1 MDKASNDIN
10 KKSRAKFS
18 VEELVE
24 NADSADIKAFL
35 IDLLKDDPMLLQQFK
50 LKIHYG
56 ISTDD
61 LKIYQ
66 HEVDTICKRY
76 ADKYGYIS
84 YSASRGFHDELSE
97 FLQNTIM
104 KIIDNKEYAVALQL
118 IRYVFITLGKIDI
131 DDSDGTLGALAYC
144 CVELMQTILQTCNR
158 EVKKIAYQE
167 CKNLLMSDILDYLQD
182 YIEDL
187 LFSDFAEDE
196 FLHDKLLF
204 SAKQVDVLL
213 QSEEDFSDKYAAEI
227 WAKHHLQVMNQLSFP
242 QEAVDDY
249 CKKYIR
255 LSGIRKYYVDECIK
269 MKRYEEAI
277 RILEE
282 GKLAD
287 KAYRSSVLAYSK
299 KLKAIYAETQQCEK
313 YKKELWRIMLEYD
326 LGDLDTY
333 KELKTCYTASEWNEK
348 REIIFNQKGIR
359 GIDALY
365 AYDGLYDRLLK
376 LALETDGLY
385 YIFKYE
391 DVIRDLAP
399 QEILKRYEG
408 VVRKKAAYT
417 SDRSTYQ
424 EIAGLLKKMQG
435 YPNGKELVQT
445 LIAEFRVAYRRRPAM
460 MRELDSV

>member
-1 MDKASNDIN
+1 MGVRASSKVDYFFAILIEFLFHGFYRMLTILLVLLPYLIMDKTSNDIN

-24 NADSADIKAFL
+24 NTDSADVKAFL

-84 YSASRGFHDELSE
+84 YSASRGFHNELSE
-97 FLQNTIM
+97 VLQNTIM
-104 KIIDNKEYAVALQL
+104 KIIDNKEYGVALQL
-118 IRYVFITLGKIDI
+118 IRYVFITLGKINI
-131 DDSDGTLGALAYC
+131 DDSDGTLGELADDC
-144 CVELMQTILQTCNR
+144 ITLLQTILGRCDQKI
-158 EVKKIAYQE
+158 KKILYQE
-167 CKNLLMSDILDYLQD
+167 CKSLLMNDDMLDYLQD
-182 YIEDL
+182 YIENM
-187 LFSDFAEDE
+187 LFSDFTEDE
-196 FLHDKLLF
+196 FLHDKLIF
-204 SAKQVDVLL
+204 SGMPVDVFL
-213 QSEEDFSDKYAAEI
+213 QSEENFSDKYAAEI
-227 WAKHHLQVMNQLSFP
+227 WAKHHLQVMKQL
-242 QEAVDDY
+242 
-249 CKKYIR
+249 KK
-255 LSGIRKYYVDECIK
+255 D
-269 MKRYEEAI
+269 
-277 RILEE
+277 
-282 GKLAD
+282 
-287 KAYRSSVLAYSK
+287 
-299 KLKAIYAETQQCEK
+299 
-313 YKKELWRIMLEYD
+313 
-326 LGDLDTY
+326 
-333 KELKTCYTASEWNEK
+333 
-348 REIIFNQKGIR
+348 IR

-376 LALETDGLY
+376 LSLETDELY

-408 VVRKKAAYT
+408 FVRKKSAYT

-435 YPNGKELVQT
+435 YPSGKELVQT

-460 MRELDSV
+460 MQALDNV